1 MNNTENFQNPEN
13 LENVPTAQTIQNT
26 HSALIQAGHALNR
39 LKALPPPGRAPYGY
53 KRGKERYTI
62 DRATAPV
69 VKDFFEQFLLYGS
82 LRGAVRYLNQ
92 RYGKKISTS
101 TAQRWLTHPVY
112 RGDLSYQ
119 DGEVV
124 RDTHTPL
131 ISRDEAAQIDRL
143 LRRNRRLP
151 PRTAGTPR
159 SLAGLVFCQVCGSKT
174 IVTQV
179 TQPGKTDRYLYLR
192 PKDCGKKRENAPE
205 ASAAGTSTGCPGLP
219 YDRFLEQ
226 VIQEICR
233 TLPPAVAQLPPLGS
247 APKQQLETAIETQ
260 EGILGQIAD
269 LHRQGILDDASA
281 QLRTRTLRQTIAQL
295 RSQLE
300 QLPPVNL
307 QELVQAVA
315 IPQFWQDL
323 SESERRFF
331 FREFIRRIDFDP
343 VSQSIQLTF
352 VFAEGQGRKD

>member
-1 MNNTENFQNPEN
+1 MENSKIKE
-13 LENVPTAQTIQNT
+13 
-26 HSALIQAGHALNR
+26 GHARNR

-62 DRATAPV
+62 DRAAAAI
-69 VKDFFEQFLLYGS
+69 VKDFFEHFLLYGS
-82 LRGAVRYLNQ
+82 LRGAVRYISQ

-119 DGEVV
+119 EGEVV

-131 ISRDEAAQIDRL
+131 ISREEAAQIDRL

-159 SLAGLVFCQVCGSKT
+159 SLAGLVFCKTCGSKT

-179 TQPGKTDRYLYLR
+179 TQKGKGEEYLYLR
-192 PKDCGKKRENAPE
+192 PRDCAQKSEQTSGC
-205 ASAAGTSTGCPGLP
+205 SALR
-219 YDRFLEQ
+219 YDRFLET

-233 TLPPAVAQLPPLGS
+233 TLPPAVAQLRPLT
-247 APKQQLETAIETQ
+247 ANPQQSLEDAIASHE
-260 EGILGQIAD
+260 EILAKVAE
-269 LHRQGILDDASA
+269 LHHQGILDDASA
-281 QLRTRTLRQTIAQL
+281 QLRTRTLRQEIAQW

-331 FREFIRRIDFDP
+331 FREFIRRIEFDP
-343 VSQSIQLTF
+343 KDQTIDLTF
-352 VFAEGQGRKD
+352 VFAAPNLPQ

>member
-1 MNNTENFQNPEN
+1 MG
-13 LENVPTAQTIQNT
+13 ISD
-26 HSALIQAGHALNR
+26 HSPHHSKIQAGHARNR

-82 LRGAVRYLNQ
+82 LRGAVRYLSQ
-92 RYGKKISTS
+92 RYGKKVSTS

-112 RGDLSYQ
+112 RGDLGYQ

-131 ISRDEAAQIDRL
+131 ISREEAAQIDRL

-151 PRTAGTPR
+151 PRTAGTQR

-179 TQPGKTDRYLYLR
+179 TRPGKAESYLYLR
-192 PKDCGKKRENAPE
+192 PQTCTQAVNPQEKCRSGGSK
-205 ASAAGTSTGCPGLP
+205 CPSQCPSLQ

-233 TLPPAVAQLPPLGS
+233 TLPPAVAELSPLGNS
-247 APKQQLETAIETQ
+247 PKRRLEEAIGTQ
-260 EGILGQIAD
+260 EEILQQIAV
-269 LHRQGILDDASA
+269 LHSQGILDDASA
-281 QLRTRTLRQTIAQL
+281 QLRTRTLRQTIAHL

-343 VSQSIQLTF
+343 VNHSICLTF
-352 VFAEGQGRKD
+352 VFAESGKPNR